1 MVNIF
6 FEEEKKTKK
15 EKYKNIRKK
24 FVFAQQ
30 HKTEKEKKGNIMML
44 PMQDGR
50 MDGRTNKERQGPG
63 VCNPQA
69 TTVQVGTG

>member
-30 HKTEKEKKGNIMML
+30 HKTEKEKKGNIMNHDVTFAEIFVAWL
-44 PMQDGR
+44 SIFG
-50 MDGRTNKERQGPG
+50 E
-63 VCNPQA
+63 C
-69 TTVQVGTG
+69 